1 MSGVRYLFL
10 DRKCR
15 CTVGGCT
22 NCSCVRYNTHC
33 SRDCSC
39 GEACTN
45 KPGQALTARQI
56 NALNAALVAL
66 AAGLDAQ
73 QANQQ
78 QLGNALQALA
88 ARVVPAAQ
96 NPQGVGVVVP
106 PPVAQSSARGPIT
119 LGAEVVYSG
128 SPIESIVDRMQLVN
142 KKATAE
148 NWGDD
153 EKQRLAAYSLS
164 GVALTWQEN
173 IGITLQN

>member
-1 MSGVRYLFL
+1 M
-10 DRKCR
+10 
-15 CTVGGCT
+15 
-22 NCSCVRYNTHC
+22 
-33 SRDCSC
+33 
-39 GEACTN
+39 
-45 KPGQALTARQI
+45 
-56 NALNAALVAL
+56 AL

-173 IGITLQN
+173 IGITLQNWENCIQGLKDAFEVRLTEEQCQMAVEGRRQLSTESACSYVMEKLKESLRLNRRADDSIFD